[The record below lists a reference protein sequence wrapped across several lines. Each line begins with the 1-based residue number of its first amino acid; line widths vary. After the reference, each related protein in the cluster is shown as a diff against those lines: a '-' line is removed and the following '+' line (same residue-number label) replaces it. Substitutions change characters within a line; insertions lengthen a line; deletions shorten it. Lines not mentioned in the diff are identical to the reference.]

1 MLALLLGAA
10 MAAAGLAPSVPIPAV
25 LSFIAGLFISP
36 TMTSASPL
44 ADETAPP
51 GRRVQAGVWVNTA
64 VNAGNSGG
72 GAVAGALTDRLPL
85 PTCFA
90 LTAVPAVV
98 AAVVA
103 LARSSGRRGGAVR
116 AGASSV

>member
-1 MLALLLGAA
+1 
-10 MAAAGLAPSVPIPAV
+10 MAAAGPAPSVLVLAV
-25 LSFIAGLFISP
+25 LSSVAGLFIPP
-36 TMTSASPL
+36 TLTSACLL

-51 GRRVQAGVWVNTA
+51 ERRVQAGVRVNTA
-64 VNAGNSGG
+64 VNAGDSGG

-90 LTAVPAVV
+90 LTAVA